1 MGNAVQNMAR
11 RGETYLP
18 LVQHSEQVSFGFG
31 SVFVIGPATQSKLDN
46 NNGLLFITMRGS

>member
-18 LVQHSEQVSFGFG
+18 LVQHSEPVSFGFG
-31 SVFVIGPATQSKLDN
+31 SVFVIGPATESKLDN
-46 NNGLLFITMRGS
+46 NNGLLFIIMNR